1 MTSSEY
7 AKNLRSLPLLVAETI
22 VKKYSKTQEATLR
35 FLGHGE
41 PKFPILMD

>member
-7 AKNLRSLPLLVAETI
+7 AKNLRSLPLLVAQTI
-22 VKKYSKTQEATLR
+22 AKKYSKTEDATLR

>member
-7 AKNLRSLPLLVAETI
+7 AKNVRSLPLLVADAI
-22 VKKYSKTQEATLR
+22 AKKYSKTKDATLR